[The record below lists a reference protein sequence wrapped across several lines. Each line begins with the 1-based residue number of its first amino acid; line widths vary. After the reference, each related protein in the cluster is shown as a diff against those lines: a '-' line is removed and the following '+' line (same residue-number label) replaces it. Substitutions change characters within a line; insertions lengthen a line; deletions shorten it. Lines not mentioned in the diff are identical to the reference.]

1 MSKQWF
7 RMRRSIIVQPFGRN
21 AQSGSKTIVGS
32 TKKTDFI
39 HTPEVLYTSIERIAT
54 NAIDQNKIVSCAA
67 RSFAIRF
74 RFLYS
79 SPHCV
84 SCVRYL
90 GSTTNRH
97 ESQQRMQQVIVAK
110 GAMSVS
116 GEDWA
121 RYMKMT
127 V

>member
-1 MSKQWF
+1 MS
-7 RMRRSIIVQPFGRN
+7 
-21 AQSGSKTIVGS
+21 T
-32 TKKTDFI
+32 
-39 HTPEVLYTSIERIAT
+39 ERIAT

-110 GAMSVS
+110 GTMSVS

-127 V
+127 VADYLDRNAELLGKNVAEKVLNHIKIKKIEK

>member
-1 MSKQWF
+1 MLRVVQRPLS
-7 RMRRSIIVQPFGRN
+7 VQPRRP
-21 AQSGSKTIVGS
+21 I
-32 TKKTDFI
+32 FI
-39 HTPEVLYTSIERIAT
+39 HAPEVVYMSTERIAT

-74 RFLYS
+74 RVLYS

-110 GAMSVS
+110 GTMSVS